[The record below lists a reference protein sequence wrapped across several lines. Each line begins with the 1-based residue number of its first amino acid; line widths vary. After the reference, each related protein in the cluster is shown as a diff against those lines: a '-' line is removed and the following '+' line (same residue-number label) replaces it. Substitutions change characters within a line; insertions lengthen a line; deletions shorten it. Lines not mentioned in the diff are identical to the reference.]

1 MKMLTRRVAPL
12 AAIAAIA
19 LTSACSSATSD
30 TSSQTAGDTDS
41 PCVQKA
47 QTVVDDARAPM
58 DLVLPE
64 QPLDGAQ
71 LKGKKIWMILILTNQ
86 WSTAVAD
93 GFKAAGAEVG
103 ADVTVFDGQGQV
115 NRWNDGIAQAIAQGA
130 DAISLLGIDPSLV
143 SEATKDAEAAGI
155 PVLNAIAGNSDD
167 PVVDGIYSNFSADY
181 RQDGYDLAA
190 WTIAD
195 SGCTAQS
202 LYLYGTG
209 VPLWEA
215 QREGGDN
222 AYKELCPDDC
232 TITDKTVDLANLA
245 TEMGR
250 TTQTELTQNS
260 DLGYVYP
267 ANDSAVTF
275 VEPAV
280 LQVNPKVKIISR
292 DGITQAL
299 DEIRSGGQ
307 QKATV
312 ATPPEAWIG
321 YSIVDDLGR
330 AILGLDPSGI
340 VVPTR
345 LIDESNVG
353 ASNDEVASAYQGFE
367 DAYAQLWGLS

>member
-1 MKMLTRRVAPL
+1 MNKLTRRLAPIVAVSAL
-12 AAIAAIA
+12 A
-19 LTSACSSATSD
+19 LTSACSSATSETGSD
-30 TSSQTAGDTDS
+30 TAAGSSS
-41 PCVQKA
+41 PCVKKA
-47 QTVVDDARAPM
+47 ESVVDTARAPM
-58 DLVLPE
+58 DLTLPS
-64 QPLDGAQ
+64 QPLDGAS

-86 WSTAVAD
+86 WSSAVAD
-93 GFKAAGAEVG
+93 GFKEAGNALG
-103 ADVTVFDGQGQV
+103 ANVTVFDGQGQV
-115 NRWNDGIAQAIAQGA
+115 NRWNEGIAQAIAQHA

-143 SEATKDAEAAGI
+143 SEAVKDAQAAGI

-167 PVVDGIYSNFSADY
+167 PVADGIYDNFSADY
-181 RQDGYDLAA
+181 RQDGYDLGA

-195 SGCTAQS
+195 SGCKAHT

-222 AYKELCPDDC
+222 AYKDLCADDC
-232 TITDKTVDLANLA
+232 SITDKTVDLANLA

-250 TTQTELTQNS
+250 TTQTELTQDPKIN
-260 DLGYVYP
+260 YVYP

-280 LQVNPKVKIISR
+280 VQVNPQVKIVSR

-299 DEIRSGGQ
+299 DEIRKDGQ

-312 ATPPEAWIG
+312 ATPPEGWIG

-340 VVPTR
+340 TVPTR
-345 LIDESNVG
+345 LIDKTNVG
-353 ASNDEVASAYQGFE
+353 SANTDVAPAFKDYASAY
-367 DAYAQLWGLS
+367 AKLWGLS